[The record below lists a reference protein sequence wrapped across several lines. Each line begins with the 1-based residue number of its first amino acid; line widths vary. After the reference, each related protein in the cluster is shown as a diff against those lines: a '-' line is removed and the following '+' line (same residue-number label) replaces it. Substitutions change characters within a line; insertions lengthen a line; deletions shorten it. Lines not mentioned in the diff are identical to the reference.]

1 MGARFAP
8 TGNSNCINQA
18 FNLSQFPLIKV
29 VTSNWFL
36 PKLLP
41 EQDMANKTN
50 VLHLIWLKYCEG
62 LEFFRIPKVKQ
73 YHVIKNKPC
82 EVKHKK

>member
-1 MGARFAP
+1 MGARFAS

-50 VLHLIWLKYCEG
+50 VFCI
-62 LEFFRIPKVKQ
+62 
-73 YHVIKNKPC
+73 
-82 EVKHKK
+82 